1 VRTAVATI
9 QSIDGADDADEETS
23 EIRRRRRSDR
33 VALSPTVPTRAVSLA
48 KARRIKKADV
58 VRGCFFTTYAGVHPP
73 DRGRGVFLSVCLCV
87 VIIVGHDSSTISD
100 LISHGRAGGT
110 RTRTRTTVVRA
121 SDVFLFDLDAR

>member
-1 VRTAVATI
+1 MRTAVATI

-58 VRGCFFTTYAGVHPP
+58 VRGCFFIYCAGVHYPIE
-73 DRGRGVFLSVCLCV
+73 DGVCFSLSVCVCDNR
-87 VIIVGHDSSTISD
+87 GS
-100 LISHGRAGGT
+100 
-110 RTRTRTTVVRA
+110 
-121 SDVFLFDLDAR
+121 